1 MREYQELTRL
11 DALPR
16 LEQQKGP
23 DPRDKDAAGESSGVS
38 VKAQKARPVRQG
50 PRVPASPCG
59 APPGRRTRCP
69 DAHGRRGKPQAPPP
83 GCRSARLLW
92 QRHRAPPPLFPWQ
105 RGLPSRGLRERPS
118 GGARVVAPCPLTE
131 EVLKEGLSL
140 LCRTG
145 DGLAHAYVKF
155 EAKLKDLTD
164 ISLLECFIHL
174 RYVDLSENKLK
185 DLSPLSNLTQL
196 LWLKVDGNLL
206 TSACMQELPY
216 LQIISFAQNR
226 IKDMEGITHPL
237 LANLSLKGNKIQ
249 KLLSLSHGQL
259 FSLQILELRGNK
271 IERTAGLNLPKLKDL
286 YLAQNAIQSL
296 EGLEGLGQLTTL
308 HLRDNQLE
316 TLDGF
321 CSSMKCL
328 QYLNLRSNRISNLK
342 EVAKLQV
349 LPNLQTLVL
358 LDNPCSDEQNYRIE
372 VLILLPNL
380 QRLDKELFEE
390 DEQAEAKKI
399 SQERQEEQ
407 KEMEGS
413 LQDDVAE

>member
-1 MREYQELTRL
+1 MET
-11 DALPR
+11 
-16 LEQQKGP
+16 EQ
-23 DPRDKDAAGESSGVS
+23 ESSQEEEEEGQEEKETEEEGEEKEGEEEKDEEEKKEQS
-38 VKAQKARPVRQG
+38 EQEEEEEQ
-50 PRVPASPCG
+50 
-59 APPGRRTRCP
+59 
-69 DAHGRRGKPQAPPP
+69 
-83 GCRSARLLW
+83 
-92 QRHRAPPPLFPWQ
+92 
-105 RGLPSRGLRERPS
+105 
-118 GGARVVAPCPLTE
+118 VVAPCPLTE

-140 LCRTG
+140 LCKTS

-206 TSACMQELPY
+206 ASACMQELPY
-216 LQIISFAQNR
+216 LQILSFAQNR
-226 IKDMEGITHPL
+226 IKNMEGITHPL

-249 KLLSLSHGQL
+249 TLLGLSHGQL

-271 IERTAGLNLPKLKDL
+271 IEKTAGLNLPKLKDL

-328 QYLNLRSNRISNLK
+328 QYLNLRSNRINNLK

-349 LPNLQTLVL
+349 LPSLQVLVL

-372 VLILLPNL
+372 VLVLLPNL
-380 QRLDKELFEE
+380 QRLDKELVEE

-413 LQDDVAE
+413 LQDDVTE